1 MREGH
6 CTLHRYARAL
16 YAVGEKEQ
24 EIGGKEREVEC
35 AVIQIDLTLLPS
47 CLHLPSSPYPH
58 T

>member
-1 MREGH
+1 M
-6 CTLHRYARAL
+6 LHRYARAL